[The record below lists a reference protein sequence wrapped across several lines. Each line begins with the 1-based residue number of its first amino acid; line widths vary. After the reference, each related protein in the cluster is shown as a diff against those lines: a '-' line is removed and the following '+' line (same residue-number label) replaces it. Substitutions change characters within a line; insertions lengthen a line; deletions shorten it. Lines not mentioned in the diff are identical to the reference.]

1 MIEKLFNLSG
11 KVALITGGTHGIGL
25 AMAKALAYA
34 GAEIIIN
41 GHTPKRLENA
51 IIQCREEGLKV
62 SGYLFD
68 ITNEKDVVENIEKI
82 SNVFGSIDILIN
94 NAAVHKRIKLIDYT
108 YKDFQDVVNVNLN
121 AQFLVAREVAQIM
134 IKQGSGKIIN
144 MCSMMSELGRETT
157 GAYAAAKG
165 GLKMLT
171 RSMATEWAEFNIQV
185 NGIGPGYIKTD
196 ATGPIADPGN
206 PVHDFIIDRTPTG
219 RWGKPEDLQG
229 AALFL
234 ASKASDYVNGQIIF
248 VDGGILATLGK
259 PPTTKKIEK

>member
-1 MIEKLFNLSG
+1 MIKDLFDLSG
-11 KVALITGGTHGIGL
+11 KRGLITGGTHGIGL
-25 AMAKALAYA
+25 AIAKALAYA

-41 GHTPKRLENA
+41 GHTPDRLKNAVDQCKSEN
-51 IIQCREEGLKV
+51 LKV
-62 SGYLFD
+62 SGLLFD
-68 ITNEKDVVENIEKI
+68 ITDEKMVIENMNKI
-82 SNVFGSIDILIN
+82 REEIGPLDILIN
-94 NAAVHKRIKLIDYT
+94 NAAVHKRIKLIDYSFR
-108 YKDFQDVVNVNLN
+108 DFQEVVNINLS
-121 AQFLVAREVAQIM
+121 AQFLVAREAAKMM
-134 IKQGSGKIIN
+134 IQQNRGKIIN

-171 RSMATEWAEFNIQV
+171 RSMATEWAEYNIQI

-196 ATGPIADPGN
+196 ATGPIAEPGN
-206 PVHDFIIDRTPTG
+206 PIHDFIIDRTPTG

-234 ASKASDYVNGQIIF
+234 ASKASDYVNGQIIY

-259 PPTTKKIEK
+259 PSTSR